1 MNSESLASCGH
12 EGRLDTAIAEFLRA
26 EAVGEAGDRQQWLDR
41 YPECAVRLQE
51 FFDDREHFGRA
62 IMPLRLEVPAQAA
75 NRSGQAGDE
84 LHDAI
89 SGLDTV
95 DLRPEPPKLSSDRY
109 RPVRFHA
116 GGGMGEIWLAQDEK
130 IGRQVALK
138 KLKTSR
144 DTENLRFFVEAQI
157 TGQLEHPNIVPLHDL
172 GFDDRGC
179 PYYVMKFIRGR
190 RLREAITQFHT
201 RDLVGDWSEDV
212 EFRRLLEVLVSV
224 CNVVAFA
231 HSKGVLH
238 RDIKPDNV
246 MLGPFGETLVVDWGL
261 AKVIGQAEA
270 PRASGVYLS
279 TSGSTATQDG
289 AIVGSPY
296 YMSPEGAEGHPEAVD
311 QTSDVY
317 LLGATLYE
325 VLTNRPPRHGSSNW
339 ELIDLARHSRPTN
352 PRSVN
357 GHIPR
362 AIEAICLKAMSFR
375 KQDRYATPL
384 DLAADVER
392 YLAGAPVAAYREP
405 LSKRAW
411 RWVLR
416 HRRGIMR
423 AAVAVSFLLVSCA
436 AIHSY
441 REAGLLAAREQARGE
456 LAEFERLADEAQFYA
471 ANTDA
476 PGERVPLYDPQRA
489 DEVGSAALAIAEN
502 WGADAQSLPL
512 ADERERVCE
521 LRQSLLLTMAQ
532 SQLAGKSTATDPR
545 RALELLKLSK
555 AHGSKSSSSWLLSGR
570 AHRLL
575 GNLQE
580 AKRDEARAEEVDM
593 PLSARDLFQ
602 QGELLRLEDIGTV
615 AAEGETSTSNRE
627 HLQYAMDK
635 YQQAIELDPQ
645 HFWARYQLGR
655 SLLALDRLPEAIQTL
670 SGCIAVKPA
679 APWSYSSRGM
689 AYALAGNREAALA
702 DLNRAMAL
710 APDFAPAQLN
720 RGFVQAWLFDDDKAA
735 LADFAALLDAPEDER
750 LTEAAFYRGQ
760 LQFKR
765 GRLQEA
771 IADFDTIIA
780 SKPTFRP
787 AYWERARAKCQA
799 GLVTEG
805 ISDVERYLELSSAI
819 QPSSAAD
826 NWRFELG
833 KSLRVLGQQLHSDAS
848 RRVLSKAATEMKASL
863 SATPSDAARWEQF
876 GSVQILLGE
885 PAAAVTAFSRG
896 LEIAPNDVAL
906 LNQRGW
912 ARVTLNELEAALGD
926 FAKGISIDPQNV
938 EAYTGRGFVLAELGK
953 TDEARADALLASLIG
968 ADNPL
973 ALHNLACLFG
983 RLSTR
988 ERRRANEDLALAAL
1002 DRATAISKRMKPGT
1016 PDALELLRAET
1027 SFPESLKER
1036 QEFQKLLEAD

>member
-1 MNSESLASCGH
+1 MNPESLASCGNDS
-12 EGRLDTAIAEFLRA
+12 RLDSAIAEFLRA
-26 EAVGEAGDRQQWLDR
+26 EAAGEAGDRQQWFDR
-41 YPECAVRLQE
+41 YPECAANLQE
-51 FFDDREHFGRA
+51 FFDDREQFGRA
-62 IMPLRLEVPAQAA
+62 IMPLRLEIPAQAA
-75 NRSGQAGDE
+75 ERNGQVEGRA
-84 LHDAI
+84 HNAI
-89 SGLDTV
+89 SGVDTV
-95 DLRPEPPKLSSDRY
+95 DLRPEPPKLASDRY

-138 KLKTSR
+138 KLKTGR

-201 RDLVGDWSEDV
+201 RDFAGDWSEDV
-212 EFRRLLEVLVSV
+212 EFRRLLDVLVSV

-246 MLGPFGETLVVDWGL
+246 MLGSFGETLVVDWGL

-279 TSGSTATQDG
+279 ASGSTATQDG

-317 LLGATLYE
+317 LLGATLYD

-357 GHIPR
+357 VHIPP

-384 DLAADVER
+384 ELAADMER
-392 YLAGAPVAAYREP
+392 YLAGAPVSAYREP
-405 LSKRAW
+405 LSTRAW
-411 RWVLR
+411 RWTRR
-416 HRRGIMR
+416 HRHAILRSA
-423 AAVAVSFLLVSCA
+423 AAVTFLLVSYA

-441 REAGLLAAREQARGE
+441 LEADLLAAREIARE
-456 LAEFERLADEAQFYA
+456 DVAQFERLADEAQFYA
-471 ANTDA
+471 ANIDA
-476 PGERVPLYDPQRA
+476 PSERVPFYDPQRA
-489 DEVGSAALAIAEN
+489 VEVGAAALAIADA
-502 WGADAQSLPL
+502 WGAGAQSLPL
-512 ADERERVCE
+512 ADQRERVCE

-532 SQLAGKSTATDPR
+532 SQLAGNPTAADPR
-545 RALELLKLSK
+545 RALELLKLANSE
-555 AHGSKSSSSWLLSGR
+555 ASESSSSLRLRGR
-570 AHRLL
+570 AQRLL
-575 GNLQE
+575 GNLQA
-580 AKRDEARAEEVDM
+580 AKRDESRAKEIDT
-593 PLSARDLFQ
+593 PTSARELFL
-602 QGELLRLEDIGTV
+602 QGESLRLEDVGTASV
-615 AAEGETSTSNRE
+615 DSETPLSNRQ
-627 HLQYAMDK
+627 HLQLAIDK
-635 YQQAIELDPQ
+635 YEEVIELDPQ

-655 SLLALDRLPEAIQTL
+655 SLLALGRLPEAIQAL
-670 SGCIAVKPA
+670 SGCIAVEPD
-679 APWSYSSRGM
+679 APWSYSTRGL
-689 AYALAGNREAALA
+689 AYALAGQREAALA
-702 DLNRAMAL
+702 DLNRAISL
-710 APDFAPAQLN
+710 APDFAPARLN
-720 RGFVQAWLFDDDKAA
+720 RGFVQAWLFDDDNAA
-735 LADFAALLDAPEDER
+735 LADFAVLLDAPEDER

-771 IADFDTIIA
+771 IADFGTIIA
-780 SKPTFRP
+780 AQPSFQP

-799 GLVTEG
+799 GQVSEG
-805 ISDVERYLELSSAI
+805 IGDVERYLELGATSPQSNSTA
-819 QPSSAAD
+819 

-833 KSLRVLGQQLHSDAS
+833 KSLRLLGQQLQGDAS
-848 RRVLSKAATEMKASL
+848 RRVLSKAATELQESL
-863 SATPSDAARWEQF
+863 STGPPDAAKWEQY
-876 GSVQILLGE
+876 GAVRLLLGDT
-885 PAAAVTAFSRG
+885 AAAVVAFSRG
-896 LEIAPNDVAL
+896 LEIAPNSVVL
-906 LNQRGW
+906 LNQRAW
-912 ARVTLNELEAALGD
+912 ARMTLNELETARDD
-926 FAKGISIDPQNV
+926 FARAIAIDPHNV

-953 TDEARADALLASLIG
+953 TDEANADASLASLIG

-973 ALHNLACLFG
+973 ALHNLACIFG
-983 RLSTR
+983 RLSTS
-988 ERRRANEDLALAAL
+988 ERRQANEDLALAAL
-1002 DRATAISKRMKPGT
+1002 NRALTLSKRAGQGT
-1016 PDALELLRAET
+1016 PDALALLRAET

-1036 QEFQKLLEAD
+1036 PEFRKLLEAN